1 MMCVQ
6 ILTPKTVKWTAGKG
20 DDINAENDVTR
31 SGDELVDVCSDV
43 NVENEV
49 SRSGRVVVDMCNDV
63 CNVNI
68 ENDVTG

>member
-6 ILTPKTVKWTAGKG
+6 IFCCRKVKWTAGKG

-31 SGDELVDVCSDV
+31 SGDAAVDVCSDV
-43 NVENEV
+43 NVENDV
-49 SRSGRVVVDMCNDV
+49 NRSGRVVVDMCNDV

-68 ENDVTG
+68 EMT

>member
-31 SGDELVDVCSDV
+31 SGDAAVDVCSDV
-43 NVENEV
+43 NVENDFN
-49 SRSGRVVVDMCNDV
+49 RSGRVVVDMCNDV

-68 ENDVTG
+68 EMT